1 MITVLLSFPVT
12 YLLLRQRI
20 STYACLVG
28 GTFLQSFC
36 PLALLW
42 TSYGST
48 LAFVVIMAFGEA
60 IWSPRLYEYS
70 TMVAPEGFEGTFVAV
85 AFVPQ
90 YVSAGVVG
98 VSSGVLLDTFVP
110 DRDTLE
116 PGEQMRPHMLWGIVA
131 AASFVTPLMLVCL
144 RSSLF
149 GEEPTLASSPRAAV
163 TTAPGTGGGRGRGK
177 YATMQGSDM
186 DMVAADEGGGAAE
199 LPEEDDSEGILE

>member
-1 MITVLLSFPVT
+1 MRARARAAAPFELFVAVEPVITVLLSFPVT
-12 YLLLRQRI
+12 YLLLRQRV

-131 AASFVTPLMLVCL
+131 AASFVDARALSYLDRQDP
-144 RSSLF
+144 
-149 GEEPTLASSPRAAV
+149 SPRAFRTHLCPQRPHKV
-163 TTAPGTGGGRGRGK
+163 KECLIQP
-177 YATMQGSDM
+177 
-186 DMVAADEGGGAAE
+186 
-199 LPEEDDSEGILE
+199 I